1 MLPHIL
7 HYTYRKCPDVLDEGD
22 KSKWEEII
30 LSFLKASQIKVAL
43 LWRVYCWQQQSV
55 TLCYLQVILP
65 YIPYQDPKLSAA
77 LYEVVL
83 NVLMGEDCKV
93 FKVTYCVVL
102 LASFPGR
109 ISSFCIP

>member
-1 MLPHIL
+1 MYSYLAQSNLGYICHTFEL
-7 HYTYRKCPDVLDEGD
+7 HYRKCPDVLDEGD

-30 LSFLKASQIKVAL
+30 LSFLKASQIKVAWL
-43 LWRVYCWQQQSV
+43 QHVLVYNQ
-55 TLCYLQVILP
+55 YLFCFRQVILP

-93 FKVTYCVVL
+93 LKTTH
-102 LASFPGR
+102 
-109 ISSFCIP
+109 